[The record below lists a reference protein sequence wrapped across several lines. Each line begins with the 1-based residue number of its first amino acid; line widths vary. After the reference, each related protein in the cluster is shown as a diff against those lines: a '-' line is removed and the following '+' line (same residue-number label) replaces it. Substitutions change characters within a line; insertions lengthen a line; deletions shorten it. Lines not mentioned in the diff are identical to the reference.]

1 MNSLCE
7 RLGRTA
13 AATLFVVL
21 VGASSAAHAQQVDS
35 TPRLGLGASSALGFH
50 VGVGQIKH
58 ATLGPEV
65 GGSLDL
71 GSLGTRRARLSVG
84 VDYLSMTIE
93 RSDSLGVRE
102 RGGAY
107 VLTAFADVTMLA
119 SLGRRIAPYGGVGF
133 GVDAVGTSISNEQI
147 GALYNTN
154 VFDLHAQLGTFVRV
168 TRSGRLAVEARV
180 TGARVVRR
188 FGVRLGYTWFYNQ
201 L

>member
-1 MNSLCE
+1 MWS
-7 RLGRTA
+7 A
-13 AATLFVVL
+13 ALFLVL
-21 VGASSAAHAQQVDS
+21 IGASSAARAQQVDS
-35 TPRLGLGASSALGFH
+35 TPQLGLGASSALGVH

-71 GSLGTRRARLSVG
+71 GWLGTRRARLSVG
-84 VDYLSMTIE
+84 VDYLSVIID
-93 RSDSLGVRE
+93 RPDSLGIRE
-102 RGGAY
+102 RGGGY

-119 SLGRRIAPYGGVGF
+119 SLARRFAPYAGAGF
-133 GVDAVGTSISNEQI
+133 GVDAVGTSISNQQI
-147 GALYNTN
+147 GAIYNTN

-168 TRSGRLAVEARV
+168 TPNGRVAVEARV